1 MKKLIKNKVFQ
12 VLMAVIFVAGLS
24 IGVYSISIYQ
34 NAAKTVNEKIYQPVQ
49 TIEHDF
55 VKKKIKEEKPLN
67 ILLLGVDERKGD
79 VGRSDALMVLALSPS
94 EDNAKLISIPRD
106 TRTEIIG
113 RGTLDKINHAYAFGG
128 PDMSIQTVEHL
139 LDIQL
144 DYFVRVNMEGLAE
157 VVDAI
162 GGITVNN
169 DIKFNNFDT
178 GEVYL
183 SGTETLEYVR
193 MRKQDPNG
201 DFGRTERQRKVIQ
214 EIINQGANISS
225 VTKIHELIDVL
236 GNNVATNMDFEDMK
250 NLLFNYKNTRN
261 NLTTYQLQGKGTMI
275 NGIWYM
281 NVTEEEVEKVHNMIV
296 ES

>member
-1 MKKLIKNKVFQ
+1 
-12 VLMAVIFVAGLS
+12 
-24 IGVYSISIYQ
+24 
-34 NAAKTVNEKIYQPVQ
+34 
-49 TIEHDF
+49 
-55 VKKKIKEEKPLN
+55 
-67 ILLLGVDERKGD
+67 
-79 VGRSDALMVLALSPS
+79 
-94 EDNAKLISIPRD
+94 
-106 TRTEIIG
+106 
-113 RGTLDKINHAYAFGG
+113 
-128 PDMSIQTVEHL
+128 MSIETVENL

-144 DYFVRVNMEGLAE
+144 DYYVRVNMEGLAN

-169 DIKFNNFDT
+169 DIKFNNFDI

-183 SGTETLEYVR
+183 SGAETLEYVR

-201 DFGRTERQRKVIQ
+201 DLGRTERQRKVIQ

-236 GNNVATNMDFEDMK
+236 GKNVATNMDFEDMK
-250 NLLFNYKNTRN
+250 NLLFNYKNTRK

-281 NVTEEEVEKVHNMIV
+281 NVTEEEVEKVHKMIV
-296 ES
+296 EET

>member
-1 MKKLIKNKVFQ
+1 M
-12 VLMAVIFVAGLS
+12 
-24 IGVYSISIYQ
+24 
-34 NAAKTVNEKIYQPVQ
+34 
-49 TIEHDF
+49 
-55 VKKKIKEEKPLN
+55 
-67 ILLLGVDERKGD
+67 
-79 VGRSDALMVLALSPS
+79 
-94 EDNAKLISIPRD
+94 SIPRD
-106 TRTEIIG
+106 TRTEIVG
-113 RGTLDKINHAYAFGG
+113 RGTQDKINHAYAFGG
-128 PDMSIQTVEHL
+128 PDMSIETVENL

-144 DYFVRVNMEGLAE
+144 DYYVRVNMEGLAN

-169 DIKFNNFDT
+169 DIKFNNFDI

-183 SGTETLEYVR
+183 SGAETLEYVR

-201 DFGRTERQRKVIQ
+201 DLGRTERQRKVIQ

-236 GNNVATNMDFEDMK
+236 GKNVATNMDFEDMK
-250 NLLFNYKNTRN
+250 NLLFNYKNTRK

-281 NVTEEEVEKVHNMIV
+281 NVTEEEVEKVHKMIV
-296 ES
+296 EET